1 MEQENLA
8 VRIEAMLNKMTRE
21 ELVQLNRE
29 ILRRVKIMDDL
40 NRLKANAA
48 FFPGDKVSWND
59 KEGFIRVGRVI
70 RINTKTISVQED
82 GDPDGTWRVSAH
94 LLNKYCQ

>member
-40 NRLKANAA
+40 NRIKANAA
-48 FFPGDKVSWND
+48 FFPGDTVSWND

-70 RINTKTISVQED
+70 RINSKTISVQED
-82 GDPDGTWRVSAH
+82 GNTDGTWRVPAH
-94 LLNKYCQ
+94 LLKNLS